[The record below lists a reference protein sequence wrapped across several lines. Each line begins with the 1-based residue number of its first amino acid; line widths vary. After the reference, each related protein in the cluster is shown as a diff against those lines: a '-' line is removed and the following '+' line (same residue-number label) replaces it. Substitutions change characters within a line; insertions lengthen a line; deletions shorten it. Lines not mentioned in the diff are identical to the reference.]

1 MNKNMNHESNLKLQT
16 YKPRIFM
23 LGYIEALVMD
33 LATHNG
39 KETKTELGKHN
50 ECHKSRKTLFLKF
63 L

>member
-1 MNKNMNHESNLKLQT
+1 MNKSMNLESNLKLGI

-39 KETKTELGKHN
+39 KET
-50 ECHKSRKTLFLKF
+50 
-63 L
+63 